1 MPPSGDASGP
11 AAGLLLREI
20 TRPDAFD
27 AVAQAWRE
35 LARTSALSPFQAPDW
50 LLPWWRHYG
59 VGLEPRLL
67 TWWDGERLVGL
78 APLAL
83 RSPWT
88 RLGDRVRELVF
99 WGAAGQ
105 TRSPLMRGFV
115 DLLAAPDHDA
125 QVRAAFDAWLD
136 SDASDWNL
144 FSLLRL
150 PSGSPTPD
158 RLRALA
164 AQRHWRTVH
173 PGQADISMA
182 NILDLPADL
191 DAWDAR
197 SDRKARYNMRREVR
211 LFAERANGRFDVVA
225 DAAGVAEALAAIARL
240 AGERWQE
247 REHHFRGDPAF
258 GAFMADAAARMA
270 EAGQAYAVVARDDD
284 GIVAAALTLAV
295 NGRAAVPLIGV
306 SSDAAYNHLA
316 VGKNLFARSIAEAI
330 TRGARTYDFL
340 LGGDYKRTFWHASP
354 VQLDNLLVGRGLA
367 GSAVTAYAQARRV
380 AREDVLP
387 RVRGRGS
394 VRGGHSSRGGR

>member
-1 MPPSGDASGP
+1 MTSGGVPHSGDAPGP
-11 AAGLLLREI
+11 AAGLLLRET
-20 TRPDAFD
+20 TRPDEFET
-27 AVAQAWRE
+27 VAAAWRE
-35 LARTSALSPFQAPDW
+35 LALTSAISPFQSPDW

-59 VGLEPRLL
+59 ASLEPRLL
-67 TWWDGERLVGL
+67 TWWAGERLVGV

-115 DLLAAPDHDA
+115 DVLAHAEYEDWVWA
-125 QVRAAFDAWLD
+125 SLASWLD
-136 SDASDWNL
+136 SDATDWNL

-150 PSGSPTPD
+150 RSGSPTAD
-158 RLRALA
+158 RLRDLAL
-164 AQRHWRTVH
+164 RRGWRTVH
-173 PGQADISMA
+173 PGQADISIA

-211 LFAERANGRFDVVA
+211 LFEERANGHFEVVT
-225 DAAGVAEALAAIARL
+225 DAAGVTEALVAIARL

-247 REHHFRGDPAF
+247 REHHFRGDPVF
-258 GAFMADAAARMA
+258 GAFVADAAGRMA
-270 EAGQAYAVVARDDD
+270 AAGQAYAVVARDDD
-284 GIVAAALTLAV
+284 GIVAAALTLTV

-306 SSDAAYNHLA
+306 SSAPAYNRLA
-316 VGKNLFARSIAEAI
+316 VGKNLFARSITEAI
-330 TRGARTYDFL
+330 TRGCQTYDFL
-340 LGGDYKRTFWHASP
+340 LGGAYKRTFWHARP
-354 VQLDNLLVGRGLA
+354 VQLDNLLVGRGVA

-387 RVRGRGS
+387 RVRTLGARGK
-394 VRGGHSSRGGR
+394 R

>member
-1 MPPSGDASGP
+1 MPDRGDAT
-11 AAGLLLREI
+11 GLASRLELREV
-20 TRPDAFD
+20 RRSDELE
-27 AVAQAWRE
+27 AVAGAWRE
-35 LARTSALSPFQAPDW
+35 LARTSAISPFQAPDW

-59 VGLEPRLL
+59 AGLEPRLL

-83 RSPWT
+83 RNPWR

-115 DLLAAPDHDA
+115 DVLASPAYDA
-125 QVRAAFDAWLD
+125 DVRAAFEAWLD

-164 AQRHWRTVH
+164 RRRHWRTVH
-173 PGQADISMA
+173 PGQADISIA
-182 NILDLPADL
+182 NILDLPADIE
-191 DAWDAR
+191 AWDAR
-197 SDRKARYNMRREVR
+197 FDRKARYNMRREVR
-211 LFAERANGRFDVVA
+211 LFAEHANGRFDVA
-225 DAAGVAEALAAIARL
+225 TDAAGVGEALAAIARL

-258 GAFMADAAARMA
+258 GDFMADAAARMA
-270 EAGQAYAVVARDDD
+270 DAGQAYAVVARDDD
-284 GIVAAALTLAV
+284 GIAAAALTLAV

-316 VGKNLFARSIAEAI
+316 VGKNLFARSITEAI
-330 TRGARTYDFL
+330 TRGCRTYDFL
-340 LGGDYKRTFWHASP
+340 LGGDYKRTFWHAQP
-354 VQLDNLLVGRGLA
+354 VQLDNLLVGRGVA

-387 RVRGRGS
+387 RVRARGRG
-394 VRGGHSSRGGR
+394 

>member
-1 MPPSGDASGP
+1 MSAPEPATGTAPP
-11 AAGLLLREI
+11 AGLLLREI
-20 TRPDAFD
+20 ERPDEFD
-27 AVAQAWRE
+27 TVAEAWRK
-35 LARTSALSPFQAPDW
+35 LASAAATSPFQAPDW

-59 VGLEPRLL
+59 AGLEPRLL
-67 TWWDGERLVGL
+67 TWWDGDHLVGL

-88 RLGDRVRELVF
+88 RLGNRVRELVF

-115 DLLAAPDHDA
+115 DVLAEPAHDA
-125 QVRAAFDAWLD
+125 QVRTAFEAWLD
-136 SDASDWNL
+136 SDPSDWNL

-158 RLRALA
+158 RLRSLA
-164 AQRHWRTVH
+164 RRRGWRTVH
-173 PGQADISMA
+173 PGQADISIA

-191 DAWDAR
+191 DAWDGR
-197 SDRKARYNMRREVR
+197 FDRKARYNMRREVR
-211 LFAERANGRFDVVA
+211 LFAEHANGRFDVVTDA
-225 DAAGVAEALAAIARL
+225 DGVAEALAAIAVL

-258 GAFMADAAARMA
+258 GAFITDAAARMA
-270 EAGQAYAVVARDDD
+270 EAGQAYAVVARDDQ
-284 GIVAAALTLAV
+284 GIAAAALNLVV

-306 SSDAAYNHLA
+306 SSAEAYNHLA
-316 VGKNLFARSIAEAI
+316 VGKNLFARSITEAI
-330 TRGARTYDFL
+330 TRGCRTYDFL
-340 LGGDYKRTFWHASP
+340 LGGDYKRTFWHAQP

-380 AREDVLP
+380 GREELLP
-387 RVRGRGS
+387 RVRGMAR
-394 VRGGHSSRGGR
+394 R